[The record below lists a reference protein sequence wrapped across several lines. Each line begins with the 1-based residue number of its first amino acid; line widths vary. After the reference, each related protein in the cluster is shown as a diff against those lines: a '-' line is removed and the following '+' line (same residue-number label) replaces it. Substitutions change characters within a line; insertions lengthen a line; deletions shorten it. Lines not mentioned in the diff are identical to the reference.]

1 MTLYELLHQVSFDEI
16 VPFIKRY
23 HGWNALA
30 LYKIHYDYLRHLT
43 PELGERTT
51 AVVSNGE
58 LDESWPEPHLD
69 AHPLEGD
76 LWEHSLAKELIIEPD
91 VKASLAEIAMCCLW
105 HTSFWG
111 FTEEQR
117 DERFENLD
125 YYAEDM
131 LDHDI
136 TRIRAMKVI
145 RAIESAGGKVPSI
158 KEYLKVRAFYNRIR
172 SKCKEFKSHRKAFA
186 KAGIRRSSMRSY
198 TRHII
203 RGEYYNRIQVA
214 SYVIMAILKSPMS
227 QAEDLKSLLLCEHMQ
242 SYEYKTMAFDSQKR
256 VAWMKELIEKYEAYN
271 IPPLKNCVVCIGT
284 SSAHPFRVEEASII
298 ECIVS
303 RCSGSN
309 LFYIYTDED
318 LGWVFAKKKTSP
330 PHCWQRGF
338 VVTLDEI
345 TVVSTYSAPP
355 WLTPPSF
362 RGMLPPVISM
372 VTEAVTSG
380 LSFEVQV
387 IFTVPFLIGVS
398 TPLASMVASV
408 VSSTLHITSVSVM

>member
-16 VPFIKRY
+16 VPFIERY

-91 VKASLAEIAMCCLW
+91 VIASLAEIAMCCLW

-117 DERFENLD
+117 EERFENLD

-136 TRIRAMKVI
+136 TRLRAMKVI

-158 KEYLKVRAFYNRIR
+158 KEYLKVQAFHNKIR
-172 SKCKEFKSHRKAFA
+172 SKCMEFKSHRTVFA
-186 KAGIRRSSMRSY
+186 KAGIRKRSMSSFA
-198 TRHII
+198 RHII
-203 RGEYYNRIQVA
+203 RREYYNRIWVT
-214 SYVIMAILKSPMS
+214 SEVIRAILKSPMA
-227 QAEDLKSLLLCEHMQ
+227 QAEDLKPLLLCDHMQ
-242 SYEYKTMAFDSQKR
+242 SYEYKTMTFDNQKR
-256 VAWMKELIEKYEAYN
+256 VAWMKELIEKYEAYHM
-271 IPPLKNCVVCIGT
+271 PPLRNCVVCIGT
-284 SSAHPFRVEEASII
+284 SSAHPFRIDEASII

-318 LGWVFAKKKTSP
+318 LGQDMKITTVFY
-330 PHCWQRGF
+330 
-338 VVTLDEI
+338 E
-345 TVVSTYSAPP
+345 
-355 WLTPPSF
+355 
-362 RGMLPPVISM
+362 
-372 VTEAVTSG
+372 
-380 LSFEVQV
+380 
-387 IFTVPFLIGVS
+387 
-398 TPLASMVASV
+398 
-408 VSSTLHITSVSVM
+408 

>member
-1 MTLYELLHQVSFDEI
+1 MTYKELLHQVSFDEI

-43 PELGERTT
+43 PELGKRTT

-136 TRIRAMKVI
+136 TRLRAMKVI

-214 SYVIMAILKSPMS
+214 SYVIMAILKSPMA
-227 QAEDLKSLLLCEHMQ
+227 QAEDLKPLLLCDHMQ

-318 LGWVFAKKKTSP
+318 LGQDMRVTTVFY
-330 PHCWQRGF
+330 
-338 VVTLDEI
+338 D
-345 TVVSTYSAPP
+345 
-355 WLTPPSF
+355 
-362 RGMLPPVISM
+362 
-372 VTEAVTSG
+372 
-380 LSFEVQV
+380 
-387 IFTVPFLIGVS
+387 
-398 TPLASMVASV
+398 
-408 VSSTLHITSVSVM
+408 